1 MDLVLSSKLYTP
13 LIDSYRYLN
22 KIYSKIFSVN
32 AGSDRAAEEESIQWH
47 EDECPGA
54 VGSSQQMPCSGW

>member
-47 EDECPGA
+47 EDE
-54 VGSSQQMPCSGW
+54 